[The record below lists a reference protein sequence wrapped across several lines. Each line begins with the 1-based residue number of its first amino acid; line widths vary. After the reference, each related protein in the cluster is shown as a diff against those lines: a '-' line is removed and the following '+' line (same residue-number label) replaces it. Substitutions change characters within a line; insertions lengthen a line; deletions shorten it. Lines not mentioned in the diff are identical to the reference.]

1 MFVLMDILLG
11 FILNDLLIYH
21 KFCLKYARNNF
32 DSMLNQIIVGVFTLQ
47 RWKTSE
53 ECLKNN

>member
-1 MFVLMDILLG
+1 MDILLG
-11 FILNDLLIYH
+11 FILNDILIYH
-21 KFCLKYARNNF
+21 KFLCLKYARNNF